1 MAFKPMTK
9 LEVKRTLSDST
20 ELMVG
25 VLTQNRQGVYFQF
38 DQGYLGRVD
47 LWWVNFQQY
56 VWFLGKAEP
65 M

>member
-1 MAFKPMTK
+1 MAFKPIEK

-25 VLTQNRQGVYFQF
+25 VLAQNRQGVYFQF
-38 DQGYLGRVD
+38 DQGYLLFVAR
-47 LWWVNFQQY
+47 
-56 VWFLGKAEP
+56 FLLILTG